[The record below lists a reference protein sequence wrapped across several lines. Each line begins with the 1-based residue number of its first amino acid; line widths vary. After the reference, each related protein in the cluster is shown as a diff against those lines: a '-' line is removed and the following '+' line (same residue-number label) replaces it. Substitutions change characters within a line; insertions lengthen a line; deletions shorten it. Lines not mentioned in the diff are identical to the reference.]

1 MSTEAAATS
10 AATDEHGAPAGHDG
24 DDLSH
29 GAERPEWTHAQTQLT
44 VKIAVAFVVGAI
56 MAGIVGPIVLTIVI
70 GLLQGY
76 HRF

>member
-10 AATDEHGAPAGHDG
+10 TATGEQDAPAGHDG
-24 DDLSH
+24 HDLSH
-29 GAERPEWTHAQTQLT
+29 GAERPKWTHAQTKLT

-56 MAGIVGPIVLTIVI
+56 MAGIIGPIVLTIII